1 MNFSKE
7 GGYPDLRFEKEINI
21 YGNEVILNR
30 FQANETSIE
39 VVQGKISAIISE
51 SELIELEN
59 SQATMYSKLASVIM
73 DIDSLDLQF
82 SELNTKYNTVSG
94 QYTQLDSKMTQ
105 VEISVNGL
113 SANVSQVSQNLSDN
127 YSTTTQMNSAINA
140 KANEITASVSGS
152 YATKAELNTANGKI
166 SVLETWQ
173 NEASLKIS
181 DSYIISTVIN
191 SSSYQ
196 NSTDSLIEQKAS
208 SIRLKADKI
217 SWESTYSS
225 MTEDGVFTCSAA
237 SIMGDLTLYKKT
249 NFADIKMYVSDFQI
263 EWRNNIYER
272 TGILVTSDYGANH
285 SEISF
290 LPAQNQTNIEE
301 HVGYGIIYSNY
312 PIWIQGKSSVSKDW
326 TAISLSMGISIIGG
340 NSNKNEIN
348 EYLYI
353 GNVVD
358 TSISEIIPAIEC
370 KAAFILPDRM
380 FGTINEITTDAAN
393 VRMGNSK
400 MSPVLRCSSSSK
412 RYKYNITN
420 IDEELDPELLYNLP
434 VRSFT
439 YKGNYLS
446 KTDRNYRKRMIGFIA
461 EEVEE
466 VYPKACQYNED
477 GTVEMWN
484 SQILIPAMLAL
495 IQRQHKEIEKLK
507 TTFGMN
513 TLA

>member
-1 MNFSKE
+1 M
-7 GGYPDLRFEKEINI
+7 RFEKEINI

-39 VVQGKISAIISE
+39 VVQGKISALISE

-59 SQATMYSKLASVIM
+59 SQATMYSKLASAIM

-94 QYTQLDSKMTQ
+94 QYTELDSKLTQ

-113 SANVSQVSQNLSDN
+113 SANISQVSQNLSDN
-127 YSTTTQMNSAINA
+127 YSTTTQINSAINA

-196 NSTDSLIEQKAS
+196 NSIDSLIEQKAS

-225 MTEDGVFTCSAA
+225 MTEDGVFSCQDAIIS
-237 SIMGDLTLYKKT
+237 GDIETNKTINNWYFFSNISEVDSFYEGENLTRGGFSVRTQNKSK
-249 NFADIKMYVSDFQI
+249 D
-263 EWRNNIYER
+263 YE
-272 TGILVTSDYGANH
+272 GKVTISPAPYPEEANYGKNAVN
-285 SEISF
+285 
-290 LPAQNQTNIEE
+290 
-301 HVGYGIIYSNY
+301 IIYSNRDFHITQCAEKKY
-312 PIWIQGKSSVSKDW
+312 WSSVILKDGYFYVKCGIGSSTKA
-326 TAISLSMGISIIGG
+326 TAIAVNCSTDGMAIGQLNG
-340 NSNKNEIN
+340 TW
-348 EYLYI
+348 YLPAHLR
-353 GNVVD
+353 GGVLDRTTEAPNVW
-358 TSISEIIPAIEC
+358 
-370 KAAFILPDRM
+370 
-380 FGTINEITTDAAN
+380 
-393 VRMGNSK
+393 
-400 MSPVLRCSSSSK
+400 MSDKSTQYVSRCSSSSK
-412 RYKYNITN
+412 RYKKDITD
-420 IDEELDPELLYNLP
+420 IDDELNPELLYDLP

-439 YKGNYLS
+439 YKSNHIP
-446 KTDRNYRKRMIGFIA
+446 KTDRNYGKRMIGFIA

-495 IQRQHKEIEKLK
+495 IQKQHKEIEKLK